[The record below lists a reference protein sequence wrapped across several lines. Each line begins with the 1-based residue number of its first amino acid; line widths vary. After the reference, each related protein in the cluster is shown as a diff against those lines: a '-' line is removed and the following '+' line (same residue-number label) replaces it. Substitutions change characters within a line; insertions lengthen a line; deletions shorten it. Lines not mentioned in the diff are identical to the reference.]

1 MTEQPT
7 AMTNAPLRLTI
18 TPRFCDTDL
27 LGHVNNTTL
36 PGWFEQARMPFFDL
50 FCDNIATATRSTFPL
65 VLVQLDLDFRR
76 EIRLGTE
83 VEVRTAVARLGT
95 SSFTVRQEAWQ
106 SGVLCVEGQV
116 VLVHFDHVGRQALP
130 LTPTQRARLQ
140 AWMAPPAPAATEPG

>member
-50 FCDNIATATRSTFPL
+50 FCDDIATATRSTFPL
-65 VLVQLDLDFRR
+65 VLVHLDLDFRR